1 MKKKLLV
8 AGLTAMSIGL
18 MAGCTPTEQ
27 TILFEG
33 KEMTIKRAES
43 IIENRIE
50 IENEIDYD
58 VTIVTDEDNT
68 TSKKKGK
75 K

>member
-1 MKKKLLV
+1 ML
-8 AGLTAMSIGL
+8 AGLTVMSVSML
-18 MAGCTPTEQ
+18 AGCTTEQ

-58 VTIVTDEDNT
+58 VTITNEEGSSS
-68 TSKKKGK
+68 SKKKGK